1 MLRQIIPVTLLLL
14 AACGDSTGPG
24 TGGGGGGG
32 GATLAGTVR
41 VAGQS
46 ATLAGATVSAGT
58 LKATSDE
65 NGHFELTSVPVG
77 TATVRAERPGYQPA
91 EATITLAAGAN
102 SHDFGLTAQEIYQ
115 FGAIAALVPAGT
127 EPMRGTIVTIG
138 GPFTNGFVT
147 GQKIAHE
154 ADPVL
159 EQSLQDLGASLRAL
173 ARSTHMALIGSS
185 TTNMTSSAASDD
197 ALLAAVRAT
206 GEKSGHA
213 ELASAPL
220 LIFGISNGSPEAVG
234 LAARQPGRTIGLLV
248 RVPTGVAS
256 LTSSEALAVPAF
268 VMQAG
273 LDDKTRNAAVLESF
287 LANRSRG
294 GLWSLV
300 VEPDVVHAQ
309 ASARAN
315 AACVAWLSRVAGL
328 RLPSASGTSL
338 IMLEEESGWLG
349 NQTSLSTAAWADYTG
364 DRAAASWLLN
374 EAAAGSWKILGTPE
388 GTGGGGGG
396 GTAAAAAH

>member
-127 EPMRGTIVTIG
+127 EPMRG
-138 GPFTNGFVT
+138 
-147 GQKIAHE
+147 
-154 ADPVL
+154 
-159 EQSLQDLGASLRAL
+159 
-173 ARSTHMALIGSS
+173 
-185 TTNMTSSAASDD
+185 
-197 ALLAAVRAT
+197 
-206 GEKSGHA
+206 
-213 ELASAPL
+213 
-220 LIFGISNGSPEAVG
+220 
-234 LAARQPGRTIGLLV
+234 
-248 RVPTGVAS
+248 
-256 LTSSEALAVPAF
+256 
-268 VMQAG
+268 
-273 LDDKTRNAAVLESF
+273 
-287 LANRSRG
+287 
-294 GLWSLV
+294 
-300 VEPDVVHAQ
+300 
-309 ASARAN
+309 
-315 AACVAWLSRVAGL
+315 
-328 RLPSASGTSL
+328 
-338 IMLEEESGWLG
+338 
-349 NQTSLSTAAWADYTG
+349 
-364 DRAAASWLLN
+364 
-374 EAAAGSWKILGTPE
+374 
-388 GTGGGGGG
+388 
-396 GTAAAAAH
+396 